1 MPHIAI
7 ISASVRTGRVS
18 HRVALYWQKYI
29 ADHTLFTTEILDL
42 NAYQFPLFNER
53 LQYTPNPSPQVLEFA
68 GKVMKADGVII
79 VTPEYNGGYP
89 ASLKNVIDLLYK
101 EWHHKPLAIA
111 TCSDGPFGGTQV
123 ITSLAF
129 SFWKIGAWLVPGKF
143 QASKI
148 RESYTESGE
157 ATNKEVTDKAAA
169 GFLAE
174 LIWAMDRN
182 AKK

>member
-7 ISASVRTGRVS
+7 LSASVRTGRVS
-18 HRVALYWQKYI
+18 HRVALYLQNYI
-29 ADHTLFTTEILDL
+29 AEQTMFSTELLDL
-42 NAYQFPLFNER
+42 HHYQFPIFDER
-53 LQYTPNPSPQVLEFA
+53 LQYQKNPSPQVVEFA
-68 GKVMKADGVII
+68 DKILKADGVII

-101 EWHHKPLAIA
+101 EWQHKPLAVA

-129 SFWKIGAWLVPGKF
+129 TFWKIGAWLVPGKF

-148 RESYTESGE
+148 KE
-157 ATNKEVTDKAAA
+157 AYNENGNPANKEASDKAAA
-169 GFLAE
+169 GFLKE
-174 LIWAMDRN
+174 LTWAMDLN
-182 AKK
+182 SKK

>member
-1 MPHIAI
+1 MSHIAL

-18 HRVALYWQKYI
+18 HRVALYLQKYI
-29 ADHTLFTTEILDL
+29 AEQTMFTTEILDL
-42 NAYQFPLFNER
+42 NHYQFPLFDER
-53 LQYTPNPSPQVLEFA
+53 LQYQKNPSAQVLEFA

-148 RESYTESGE
+148 KETYTESGE
-157 ATNKEVTDKAAA
+157 ATNKEASDKAAA
-169 GFLAE
+169 GFLKE
-174 LIWAMDRN
+174 LLWAMNLSR
-182 AKK
+182 KQ

>member
-18 HRVALYWQKYI
+18 HRVALYLQNYI
-29 ADHTLFTTEILDL
+29 AEQTLFTNEILDL
-42 NAYQFPLFNER
+42 NEYRFPIFEER
-53 LQYTPNPSPQVLEFA
+53 LQYQVNPAPQVVEFA
-68 GKVMKADGVII
+68 NKIAKADAVII

-89 ASLKNVIDLLYK
+89 SSLKNVIDLLYK
-101 EWHHKPLAIA
+101 EWYHKPLAIA

-148 RESYTESGE
+148 KESYDENGKP
-157 ATNKEVTDKAAA
+157 ANKEASDKAAA
-169 GFLAE
+169 GLLKE
-174 LIWAMDRN
+174 LTWAMDLSSR
-182 AKK
+182 K

>member
-1 MPHIAI
+1 MPHIVI

-18 HRVALYWQKYI
+18 HRVALYLQNYI
-29 ADHTLFTTEILDL
+29 AEQTMFTQELLDL
-42 NAYQFPLFNER
+42 NVYQFPVFEER
-53 LQYTPNPSPQVLEFA
+53 LQYQKNPDAKVLEFA
-68 GKVMKADGVII
+68 DKIMKADGVII

-143 QASKI
+143 QAFKI
-148 RESYTESGE
+148 KEAYDESGKP
-157 ATNKEVTDKAAA
+157 TNKEASDKAAA
-169 GFLAE
+169 GLLKE
-174 LIWAMDRN
+174 LTWAIDLSS
-182 AKK
+182 KK

>member
-1 MPHIAI
+1 MPHIVI

-18 HRVALYWQKYI
+18 HRVALYLQNYI
-29 ADHTLFTTEILDL
+29 AEQTMFTKEILDL
-42 NAYQFPLFNER
+42 NTYQFPIFEER
-53 LQYTPNPSPQVLEFA
+53 LQYQKDPEAKVLEFA
-68 GKVMKADGVII
+68 DKIMKADGVII

-143 QASKI
+143 QAVKI
-148 RESYTESGE
+148 KEAYDESGKPV
-157 ATNKEVTDKAAA
+157 NKEASDKAAA
-169 GFLAE
+169 GLLKE
-174 LIWAMDRN
+174 LTWAMDLSSR
-182 AKK
+182 K